1 MTWYPP
7 EIPREISWTRRTVQ
21 AFLEDSAQKHPDAE
35 ATSFFG
41 AILTFSELDQEANR
55 FAHALTSL
63 GVQPGDRVAIHLP
76 NSPQLI
82 ICLYGSLKAGAVAT
96 MASPLYES
104 RELAYQ
110 LKSSGARIMVTL
122 SQQDI
127 LGKAEAAHREAGL
140 HHLIV
145 TNIKDYFPT
154 ALRTLFTLLKEKK
167 EGHRADLDPSRGQL
181 WFRDILKGQPA
192 TRPARQFDTADTA
205 ILQYTG
211 GTTGL
216 PKAAE
221 LTHDNLVAN
230 AAQVRAWLYELKETE
245 ERMLMVL
252 PLFHVYAITC
262 CNLIMDLA
270 GPAILVPRF
279 DLADVLKTIDRE
291 KPTVFPGIP
300 AMYAAI
306 NHSLERRDRA
316 GAADLSSIRLCF
328 SGADRLPVEVQSD
341 FERLSGGRVVE
352 GYGLTESSPVT
363 HVNPINGPRK
373 KGSIGLPIPNT
384 EVRIIDLQT
393 GEDVKPGEEGEMLV
407 RGPQVMKGYWNEPEE
422 TAIAISPDGWLHTGD
437 VARVDDDGF
446 YYIVDRKKDI
456 IITGGINV
464 YPREVEEVLTQF
476 SKIKEVAVKGLPHR
490 LRGEV
495 VKAYVVL
502 KENEQATAGE
512 IRKFA
517 REKMADYKVPQ
528 KIEFIDELPRS
539 VLRKVLKRKLDED
552 ENGHS

>member
-1 MTWYPP
+1 
-7 EIPREISWTRRTVQ
+7 
-21 AFLEDSAQKHPDAE
+21 
-35 ATSFFG
+35 
-41 AILTFSELDQEANR
+41 
-55 FAHALTSL
+55 
-63 GVQPGDRVAIHLP
+63 VAIHLP
-76 NSPQLI
+76 NSPQFL
-82 ICLYGSLKAGAVAT
+82 ICLYGTLKAGAVAT
-96 MASPLYES
+96 LVSPLYET
-104 RELAYQ
+104 RELTYQ
-110 LKSSGARIMVTL
+110 LTNSGARVMVTL

-127 LGKAEAAHREAGL
+127 LAKAEAAHRQAGL

-145 TNIKDYFPT
+145 TNIKDYFPS
-154 ALRTLFTLLKEKK
+154 ALRKLFTMFKEKK

-181 WFRDILKGQPA
+181 WLRDILKGQPA
-192 TRPARQFDTADTA
+192 NRPELRFDTAATA
-205 ILQYTG
+205 VLQYTG

-230 AAQVRAWLYELKETE
+230 TAQVRAWLHELRETE

-252 PLFHVYAITC
+252 PLFHVYALTC
-262 CNLIMDLA
+262 CNLIIDLA

-279 DLADVLKTIDRE
+279 DLTDVLKTIDRE

-306 NHSLERRDRA
+306 NHSLERGGED
-316 GAADLSSIRLCF
+316 AADLSSIRLCF
-328 SGADRLPVEVQSD
+328 SGADRLTQEVQAD
-341 FERLSGGRVVE
+341 FERLSGGRVIE

-363 HVNPINGPRK
+363 HVNPMHGPRK
-373 KGSIGLPIPNT
+373 DGSIGLPIPNT
-384 EVRIIDLQT
+384 YVRIIDLET
-393 GEDVKPGEEGEMLV
+393 GDDVKPGDDGEMLV

-422 TAIAISPDGWLHTGD
+422 TAAAINPEGWLHTGD
-437 VARVDDDGF
+437 IARADDDGF

-464 YPREVEEVLTQF
+464 YPREVEEVLAQF
-476 SKIKEVAVKGLPHR
+476 SKVKEVAVKGLPHK

-502 KENEQATAGE
+502 KENEQATASE

-517 REKMADYKVPQ
+517 REKMAEYKVPQ

-539 VLRKVLKRKLDED
+539 VLRKVLKRKLDD
-552 ENGHS
+552 GGDSSA

>member
-1 MTWYPP
+1 MQS
-7 EIPREISWTRRTVQ
+7 I
-21 AFLEDSAQKHPDAE
+21 LEDTSARYPDSI

-41 AILTFSELDQEANR
+41 ATLTFKELDQEANR
-55 FAHALTSL
+55 FAHALASL

-76 NSPQLI
+76 NSPQLLI
-82 ICLYGSLKAGAVAT
+82 SLYGSLKAGAVAT

-104 RELAYQ
+104 RELTYQ
-110 LKSSGARIMVTL
+110 LKNSGARIMVTL
-122 SQQDI
+122 SQKDI
-127 LGKAEAAHREAGL
+127 LAKAESAHQQAGL
-140 HHLIV
+140 HHLVV
-145 TNIKDYFPT
+145 TNIKDYFPP
-154 ALRTLFTLLKEKK
+154 ALRTLFTMFKEKK

-181 WFRDILKGQPA
+181 WFRDILKGQPSN
-192 TRPARQFDTADTA
+192 RPERQFDTAATA
-205 ILQYTG
+205 VLQYTG

-230 AAQVRAWLYELKETE
+230 TAQVRAWLNELRENE

-252 PLFHVYAITC
+252 PLFHVYALTC
-262 CNLIMDLA
+262 CNLIIDLA
-270 GPAILVPRF
+270 SPAILLPRF
-279 DLADVLKTIDRE
+279 DLADVLKTISRE

-306 NHSLERRDRA
+306 NHSLERGGKENTTA
-316 GAADLSSIRLCF
+316 LSSIRLCF
-328 SGADRLPVEVQSD
+328 SGADRLPREVQAD
-341 FERLSGGRVVE
+341 FERLSGGRVIE

-363 HVNPINGPRK
+363 HVNPMRGPRK
-373 KGSIGLPIPNT
+373 SGSIGLPIPNT
-384 EVRIIDLQT
+384 EARIIDLES
-393 GEDVKPGEEGEMLV
+393 GEDVKPGDEGEMLV
-407 RGPQVMKGYWNEPEE
+407 RGPQVMKGYWSEPEE
-422 TAIAISPDGWLHTGD
+422 TAMAIEPDGWLHTGD
-437 VARVDDDGF
+437 IARIDDDGF

-464 YPREVEEVLTQF
+464 YPREVEEVLSQF
-476 SKIKEVAVKGLPHR
+476 SKVKEVAVKGIPHK

-502 KENEQATAGE
+502 KDNEQATASE

-517 REKMADYKVPQ
+517 REKMAEFKVPQ

-539 VLRKVLKRKLDED
+539 VLRKVLKRKLDEG
-552 ENGHS
+552 ENRHV

>member
-1 MTWYPP
+1 M
-7 EIPREISWTRRTVQ
+7 Q
-21 AFLEDSAQKHPDAE
+21 AFLEDSAMKHPDAQ

-41 AILTFSELDQEANR
+41 ATLTFTELDQEANR
-55 FAHALTSL
+55 FAHALIGL

-76 NSPQLI
+76 NSPQLL

-110 LKSSGARIMVTL
+110 LKNSGARIMVTL

-127 LGKAEAAHREAGL
+127 LAKAEAAHQEAGL

-145 TNIKDYFPT
+145 TNIKDYFPA
-154 ALRTLFTLLKEKK
+154 ALRTLFTMFKEKK

-192 TRPARQFDTADTA
+192 TRPDLQFDTATTA
-205 ILQYTG
+205 LLQYTG

-230 AAQVRAWLYELKETE
+230 AAQVRAWLYELRETK
-245 ERMLMVL
+245 ERMLLVL
-252 PLFHVYAITC
+252 PLFHVYALTC

-270 GPAILVPRF
+270 GPAILIPRF
-279 DLADVLKTIDRE
+279 DLADVLKTINRE

-306 NHSLERRDRA
+306 NHSLERGGKDT
-316 GAADLSSIRLCF
+316 ADLSSIRLCF
-328 SGADRLPVEVQSD
+328 SGADRLPREVQAD
-341 FERLSGGRVVE
+341 FEQLSGGRVIE
-352 GYGLTESSPVT
+352 GYGLTETSPVT
-363 HVNPINGPRK
+363 HVNPIHGLRK
-373 KGSIGLPIPNT
+373 EGSIGLPIPNT
-384 EVRIIDLQT
+384 EVRIIDLET
-393 GEDVKPGEEGEMLV
+393 EKEVKPGNEGELLI
-407 RGPQVMKGYWNEPEE
+407 RGPQVMRGYWNEPDE
-422 TAIAISPDGWLHTGD
+422 TAIAISPEGWLHTGD
-437 VARVDDDGF
+437 IARTDEDGF

-464 YPREVEEVLTQF
+464 YPREVEEVLSQF
-476 SKIKEVAVKGLPHR
+476 SKVKEVAVKGLPHK

-495 VKAYVVL
+495 VKAYIVL
-502 KENEQATAGE
+502 KENEQATAAE

-517 REKMADYKVPQ
+517 RDKMADYKVPQ
-528 KIEFIDELPRS
+528 KIDFLDELPRS
-539 VLRKVLKRKLDED
+539 VLRKVLKRKLDEGKD
-552 ENGHS
+552 GQN